1 MLKVIVRAYGDLKE
15 LLANQIMV
23 DLKPRAKLKDLIN
36 KLGETTGSSR
46 GYIGSYNAAG
56 PTLTILINGRNT
68 QTLKKLETTLKDGD
82 AITILPPFVGG

>member
-1 MLKVIVRAYGDLKE
+1 MKVVVRAYGDLKE
-15 LLANQIMV
+15 LITNQITI

-36 KLGETTGSSR
+36 KLGETTRSKNE
-46 GYIGSYNAAG
+46 YIGSYNAAG
-56 PTLTILINGRNT
+56 PTLTILINGHNA